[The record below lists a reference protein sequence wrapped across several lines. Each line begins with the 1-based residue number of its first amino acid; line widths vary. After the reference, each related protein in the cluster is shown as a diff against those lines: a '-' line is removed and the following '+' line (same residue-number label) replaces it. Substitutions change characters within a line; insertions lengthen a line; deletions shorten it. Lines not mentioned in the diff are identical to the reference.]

1 MGKIF
6 RAFVFLLV
14 CSFMPMSAFADNTNI
29 KGKIVDGAGKPI
41 EGAVA
46 SFLSLA
52 DSTLITNAITDSIG
66 VFNTAIP
73 DSVADN
79 SLLVVSCVG
88 YERNKTVLGKEA
100 KDDILIT
107 LNETSHQLKGITVTA
122 KSKIEGVPG
131 GYSFTPGGAEMLLK
145 DGYDLLAVT
154 PMLNV
159 EGRNVSIIGKGSAKI
174 YINGKDPHMPAE
186 MVLDML
192 CSVEPKS
199 IKRIDIM
206 YNPGASQR
214 ASDQKGIVNIVMSR
228 LDYGWMG
235 NAYLG
240 GISENKR
247 VSESAGT
254 YLGYGHGPFK
264 FSADLT
270 LADTRGVIES
280 ERGYDYKTDAISVL
294 NTSRTKSKSFS
305 GSINLNAT
313 YELNSKSDIG
323 LSVATSLSGSTST
336 GETSILLKNAKD
348 ATENRGMQTSEYKT
362 PTRLPGYSLLAFYSL
377 KTGKLS
383 TLEAN
388 VSYSNRKNK
397 STGNVEIPSGMG
409 MDSWLS
415 LPYEELDRSAV
426 HGFGAE
432 VKYTKMFAKGGYIG
446 FGGAYDIS
454 HVDDDGRYSDLVD
467 GVYVDNAQRS
477 NRFVYDEN
485 VAGVYVNHIRQWTSF
500 FSSSLGLRVEQ
511 THIHGDQRTTG
522 ETFTRDY
529 LQFFPN
535 VSLSFNTPNQKHI
548 FGIDYY
554 LFGWRPRFSQ
564 LNPFKYWTSP
574 NTYRE
579 GNPNL
584 KPGKVHSLSLT
595 YNFLQWYQAS
605 MGGSIFPD
613 IIGSYTTQEGNGIS
627 KTGYGDLGNVKTV
640 GFSLRAYR
648 SFWGGRYYVD
658 AVASVGYRRMKGNVE
673 NDFVNQHYWSGGYRV
688 INTLF
693 LNKARDFKFYL
704 FYDFSGRNHEMAE
717 TRPVQHLIIAKISK
731 TFAFGGTVELAF
743 KGRFPWNEKSFYETP
758 SYYYQSRSLTSPA
771 RVAVTFLQKFGK
783 KRVRGADKRSNVRF
797 NSRLAEG
804 SNR

>member
-1 MGKIF
+1 MGKVF

-14 CSFMPMSAFADNTNI
+14 CSFMPMSVFADNTNI
-29 KGKIVDGAGKPI
+29 KGKIVDGAGNPI

-88 YERNKTVLGKEA
+88 YERNKTMLGKDA

-107 LNETSHQLKGITVTA
+107 LNETAHQLKGITVTA
-122 KSKIEGVPG
+122 KSKIEGLPG

-145 DGYDLLAVT
+145 DGYDLLKVT
-154 PMLNV
+154 PMLDV
-159 EGRNVSIIGKGSAKI
+159 RGRSINILGKGDAKI
-174 YINGKDPHMPAE
+174 YINGKNPHMPAE

-192 CSVEPKS
+192 CTVEPKS
-199 IKRIDIM
+199 IKRIDII

-214 ASDQKGIVNIVMSR
+214 VSDQKGIVNIIMSR
-228 LDYGWMG
+228 PDYGWRG
-235 NAYLG
+235 RAYLSAT
-240 GISENKR
+240 SENKR
-247 VSESAGT
+247 VSEAAGT

-264 FSADLT
+264 FSADIT
-270 LADTRGVIES
+270 LADNRGVTEN
-280 ERGYDYKTDAISVL
+280 EMGYDYKADAISVL
-294 NTSRTKSKSFS
+294 NTSRTETKSFS
-305 GSINLNAT
+305 GSINMNAV

-323 LSVATSLSGSTST
+323 LSVATSLSGGTST
-336 GETSILLKNAKD
+336 GETSILLKNAKE
-348 ATENRGMQTSEYKT
+348 ATENCGMQTSEYKT

-415 LPYEELDRSAV
+415 SPYEELDQRAA
-426 HGFGAE
+426 HGFGVE
-432 VKYTKMFAKGGYIG
+432 VKYTKMFAKGGYMG

-454 HVDDDGRYSDLVD
+454 HVDDDGRYSDWVD
-467 GVYVDNAQRS
+467 GAYVDNALRS
-477 NRFVYDEN
+477 NRFLYDEN
-485 VAGVYVNHIRQWTSF
+485 VAGVYVDYNRQWTTF
-500 FSSSLGLRVEQ
+500 FSSTIGLRVEQ

-522 ETFTRDY
+522 ETFTHDY
-529 LQFFPN
+529 LQLFPN
-535 VSLSFNTPNQKHI
+535 VSLSFNTLNQKHI
-548 FGIDYY
+548 FGINYSV
-554 LFGWRPRFSQ
+554 FGLRSPFSR

-574 NTYRE
+574 NTYRV

-584 KPGKVHSLSLT
+584 KPFNTHLLSLS
-595 YNFLQWYQAS
+595 YRFLQWYEATVRAS
-605 MGGSIFPD
+605 ISPNMVTT
-613 IIGSYTTQEGNGIS
+613 YTTQDGNGIS
-627 KTGYGDLGNVKTV
+627 KTGYGDLGKSRSA
-640 GFSLRAYR
+640 GLALSAYR
-648 SFWGGRYYVD
+648 GFWGGRYYVN
-658 AVASVGYRRMKGNVE
+658 AEASFGFSRREGKVE
-673 NDFVNQHYWSGGYRV
+673 NDAVNNRSWGGGCN
-688 INTLF
+688 IMNTFF
-693 LNKARDFKFYL
+693 LNNARDFSL
-704 FYDFSGRNHEMAE
+704 SLIYDFSSRRHEMAE
-717 TRPVQHLIIAKISK
+717 TRPVQHLVFATISK
-731 TFAFGGTVELAF
+731 TFAFGGTLEL
-743 KGRFPWNEKSFYETP
+743 GYSGQFPWKDKSFYETP
-758 SYYYQSRSLTSPA
+758 SYYYQSRNLTEPT
-771 RVAVTFLQKFGK
+771 RVVVTFSQKFGK
-783 KRVRGADKRSNVRF
+783 KRVRGAAKRSNARF